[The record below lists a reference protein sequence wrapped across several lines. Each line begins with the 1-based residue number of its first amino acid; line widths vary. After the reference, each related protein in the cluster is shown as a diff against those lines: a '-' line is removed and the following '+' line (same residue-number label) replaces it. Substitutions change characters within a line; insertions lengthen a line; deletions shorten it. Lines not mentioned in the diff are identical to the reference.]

1 MSYHIVAGSAIDVD
15 TEVQN
20 LLSVGFELHGS
31 VSVLYVPGGTYYLHY
46 SQPMYHPKPNLIK
59 QLSILD
65 IASGEQRLVRLAVVY
80 NSVKLEEL
88 LKNNARLHNKKSHHW
103 MHCKLLNDKMSED
116 IFVLNEKYAFNELN
130 MEQALNLIPQK
141 KDNLVRN
148 ITVRFMANGEKSNI
162 DVVPEDNSSELED
175 LLEDYK
181 YDKSRWVHYK
191 LADDMSQDIFV
202 LDDTLAF
209 NKLNMAQ
216 GFGLSYPTKFDGGRR
231 HKTSRRR
238 L

>member
-1 MSYHIVAGSAIDVD
+1 MSYHIVAGDAIDVE

-59 QLSILD
+59 QLSIID
-65 IASGEQRLVRLAVVY
+65 VASGEERLVRLAVVY

-88 LKNNARLHNKKSHHW
+88 LKNNTRLHNQNRHRW

-116 IFVLNEKYAFNELN
+116 IFVLDEKYALNELN
-130 MEQALNLIPQK
+130 IEQSLHLGS
-141 KDNLVRN
+141 
-148 ITVRFMANGEKSNI
+148 FE
-162 DVVPEDNSSELED
+162 
-175 LLEDYK
+175 
-181 YDKSRWVHYK
+181 
-191 LADDMSQDIFV
+191 
-202 LDDTLAF
+202 
-209 NKLNMAQ
+209 
-216 GFGLSYPTKFDGGRR
+216 GGRR
-231 HKTSRRR
+231 HKTSRRK